1 MRSIWF
7 HNTQHFR
14 SERLIM
20 TEVLLV
26 ITTLP
31 DQASAN
37 MLATRLVEERLAACV
52 NILAPCGAVYRWQ
65 GAVETASEIP
75 ILIKTTRVGYP
86 ALEAAVQAL
95 HPYEIPELIAL
106 PVTHG
111 LAAYLDWVAASV
123 TMPNPPPPDIA

>member
-1 MRSIWF
+1 
-7 HNTQHFR
+7 
-14 SERLIM
+14 M

-37 MLATRLVEERLAACV
+37 ALAARLVEEHLAACV
-52 NILAPCGAVYRWQ
+52 NILAPCGSVYRWQ
-65 GAVETASEIP
+65 GVVETVSEIP
-75 ILIKTTRVGYP
+75 LLIKTSRAGYP
-86 ALEAAVQAL
+86 ALEAAVRAL

-123 TMPNPPPPDIA
+123 TIPNPPPAIA